1 MLDHGADIDA
11 RDIDHESTPAQYL
24 LDHESIEVARYLVQ
38 KGCKTDIL
46 LAAAVGDVDRVR
58 ALLDADP
65 GCLRVRVNQ
74 HFFPMADPR
83 AGGCIY
89 NWTLGNNAT
98 VYQAA
103 AKFGRDDVLRLLMDR
118 SPAEAKLLALCWGHD
133 DASVRA
139 LLAEHPGLAGR
150 LSEADRN
157 EVAQAA
163 RNNDVRATELMLEAG
178 LPVTARGQHRATPLH
193 WAAWHGN
200 IALVKSLLKYA
211 PPLEDSDN
219 DFGGTPLG
227 WAIHGS
233 QNGWHRETGDY
244 AGVVE
249 ALLAAGA
256 KPPTTTSGTEP
267 VKTVLRRYGAKDSTP

>member
-1 MLDHGADIDA
+1 
-11 RDIDHESTPAQYL
+11 
-24 LDHESIEVARYLVQ
+24 
-38 KGCKTDIL
+38 
-46 LAAAVGDVDRVR
+46 
-58 ALLDADP
+58 
-65 GCLRVRVNQ
+65 
-74 HFFPMADPR
+74 MADPR

-89 NWTLGNNAT
+89 IWTLGNNAT
-98 VYQAA
+98 VYQTA
-103 AKFGRDDVLRLLMDR
+103 AKFGRDDVLRLLMER

-139 LLAEHPGLAGR
+139 LLTEHSGLASS

-178 LPVTARGQHRATPLH
+178 LPVTARGQHRGTPLH

-200 IALVKSLLKYA
+200 LAMVKSLLKFA

-227 WAIHGS
+227 WATHGS
-233 QNGWHRETGDY
+233 QNGWHREKGDY

-267 VKTVLRRYGAKDSTP
+267 VKAVLRRYGAKDAAP